1 VPQLFVALHEV
12 ISFYPKRHVTLQV
25 VGQTSMLS
33 FVKTSTVAKA
43 PVNDLPILLAK
54 TRDEL
59 TENVEMMERLA
70 DYKES
75 HPDKL

>member
-1 VPQLFVALHEV
+1 
-12 ISFYPKRHVTLQV
+12 
-25 VGQTSMLS
+25 MLS